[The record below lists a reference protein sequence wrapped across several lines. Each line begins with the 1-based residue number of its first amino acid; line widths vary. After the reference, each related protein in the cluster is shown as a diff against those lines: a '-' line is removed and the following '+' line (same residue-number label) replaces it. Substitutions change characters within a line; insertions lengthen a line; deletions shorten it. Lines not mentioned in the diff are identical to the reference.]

1 MVYLS
6 KRDSLPFSQ
15 LTDEECKSI
24 LSRFGTDLNKYTV
37 GQIQEMVLVKGSVD
51 GSLIFCPNLMITS
64 AEGHIINTGISA
76 EALSK
81 WNNT

>member
-1 MVYLS
+1 
-6 KRDSLPFSQ
+6 
-15 LTDEECKSI
+15 
-24 LSRFGTDLNKYTV
+24 
-37 GQIQEMVLVKGSVD
+37 MVLVKGSVD